1 MRSLCGFDCG
11 AHERFCINCAD
22 FNFPCLFLDNSA
34 DILDNLQS
42 VLDLLLKNEI
52 GGMLKYIY
60 ILYFIYCVIYY
71 IFPVP
76 FCNPVIS
83 HAPDPIPA
91 QIVCI
96 LRKVLILQL
105 LTY

>member
-1 MRSLCGFDCG
+1 LCLTRARAFLYKF
-11 AHERFCINCAD
+11 AWILHF
-22 FNFPCLFLDNSA
+22 CLFLDNSA

-52 GGMLKYIY
+52 GGMLKYISY
-60 ILYFIYCVIYY
+60 IFIYCVIYY

-76 FCNPVIS
+76 FVMLLFS
-83 HAPDPIPA
+83 HAPDPTPA
-91 QIVCI
+91 QIICI
-96 LRKVLILQL
+96 LRTVLILQL